1 MKASDLLVQCLEAEG
16 IEYIF
21 GVPGEENADFMMSL
35 ERSERIRFVLTR
47 HEQGAAFMAEVY
59 GRLTGAVSGCLGTLG
74 PGATNLI
81 TGVADGN
88 MDRAPLLVL
97 TGQGSTERLHKE
109 SHQIMDVVEM
119 FTPATK
125 WATTIANANTI
136 PEIVRKAVRV
146 AMTEKPGAVLIEL
159 PEDIAKHD
167 TDQRPLQPKR
177 FRRPGPDDK
186 IVDRAFEMLSAAKN
200 PVIIA
205 GNGTIRKRAS
215 KQLRIF
221 CEATGIGVLSTFMA
235 KGAVDMDAPYCLYT
249 FGLGAKDLPTLAV
262 DAADLVITLGFDM
275 VEYHPHLWNP
285 NADKSI
291 IHADFL
297 PAEIDQYYNPDV
309 ELVGDLAH
317 TLWMLN
323 ERVASRGLPD
333 YDLTG
338 QADIRS
344 RMSEELALHA
354 DDDTQGSLRPQKMLY
369 DLRALLAADAI
380 VLSDVGAHKMWIARH
395 YHCHEPNTCLIPN
408 GFCSMGFAL
417 PGAIAA
423 SLVHPDRRVV
433 GIAGDAGFLMN
444 VQEME
449 TARRLD
455 ANIVLLVWEDGEYG
469 LIAWKQQSQFGKHT
483 DLSFGNPDWLALAR
497 AFDWHGHRVE
507 RSVDF
512 SSVMAQALEESGPSL
527 VVVPVD
533 YRENMLLNERLGEL
547 VQPSAAVS

>member
-146 AMTEKPGAVLIEL
+146 ALTEKPGAVLIEL

-249 FGLGAKDLPTLAV
+249 IGLGAKDLPTLAV